1 MKKKINGADLKA
13 SLKMLFTHQPLAVL
27 ATDTGVT
34 PYTSLVAFAAED
46 DLRHIFFAT
55 TRSTQKF
62 ANIQNNPRVSLLIDN
77 RSNQVDDFRD
87 AMAATVLG
95 VATELKDSQRAPARE
110 LYLAKHPF
118 LKEFVTSPTCALM
131 RVEVQKYLVV
141 SRFQNVTVLKMQP

>member
-1 MKKKINGADLKA
+1 MKKKIDGSELKA
-13 SLKMLFTHQPLAVL
+13 SLITLFTHQPLAVL

-34 PYTSLVAFAAED
+34 PYTSLVAFAAQD

-62 ANIQNNPRVSLLIDN
+62 ANIENNPRVSLLIDN
-77 RSNQVDDFRD
+77 RSNAVDDFRN

-95 VATELKDSQRAPARE
+95 VATELSDLPRE
-110 LYLAKHPF
+110 SAQGLYLAKHPF
-118 LKEFVTSPTCALM
+118 LKEFVTAPTCALM

-141 SRFQNVTVLKMQP
+141 NRFQNVTVLRMLP